1 MKHASLLLCLLVL
14 TAAFVVL
21 TGSACKKSGPPER
34 AWEYGAYQPMNENM
48 KSYSL
53 PAGISIDS
61 CYGYDDYIPE
71 SDLPLYMVVSNSKT
85 SDITVTFPAGL
96 VFDPGNVE
104 YQYMMLLKDFSFT
117 AKVGVTDSILVPT
130 YCANDDLSQPDD
142 ESNYLTI
149 PGREWDREIQ
159 ELLDLVANKALNT
172 DDATTLAQDALTE
185 ICDDSGLTAETR
197 AALQNLP

>member
-1 MKHASLLLCLLVL
+1 MKHASRLLSLLVL
-14 TAAFVVL
+14 PLAFALL
-21 TGSACKKSGPPER
+21 TVSSCGEKGAPPR

-71 SDLPLYMVVSNSKT
+71 AELPLYMVVSNSKT

-96 VFDPGNVE
+96 VFDPGNAE

-130 YCANDDLSQPDD
+130 YCNNEDLSQPDD

-149 PGREWDREIQ
+149 PGREWDKEIQ

-185 ICDDSGLTAETR
+185 ICDDSGLTDGTR
-197 AALQNLP
+197 TALKALP